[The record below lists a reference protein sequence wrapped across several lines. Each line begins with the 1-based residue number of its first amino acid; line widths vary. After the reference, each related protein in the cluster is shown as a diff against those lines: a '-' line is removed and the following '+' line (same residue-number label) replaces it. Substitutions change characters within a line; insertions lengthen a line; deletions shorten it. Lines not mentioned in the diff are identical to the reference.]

1 MDKDFTT
8 ELPKIKWRILDYDK
22 AKEMKLQ
29 VLNLN
34 EDIALLQ
41 IDVNDIPRG
50 VSIVDWITTVINE
63 GIVIFD
69 KKE

>member
-8 ELPKIKWRILDYDK
+8 ELPKMKWRILDYDK

-41 IDVNDIPRG
+41 INLDDIPRG
-50 VSIVDWITTVINE
+50 VSIDDWITTIINE
-63 GIVIFD
+63 GIAIFD
-69 KKE
+69 KRE